1 VLTVR
6 LAGSQSVAVGMP
18 AFCVLLAAPTGH
30 RLNFLPHFGSFLNE
44 PQGMGPLDEPSQVLQ
59 PIAHLQETDALI
71 TSITQ
76 AAGLSGGGGE
86 SSASARAGRWLR
98 VWGVGGGG
106 TAYPFE
112 NQKHDWPFCPE
123 IFPSVSGTGHH
134 PVSVSTLGHLPA
146 EVHGTG
152 PFHCSVRGK
161 RALATSQ
168 RQVA

>member
-1 VLTVR
+1 MTPKRSHTVLTVR

-76 AAGLSGGGGE
+76 AAGLSGGGADTPFLGVF
-86 SSASARAGRWLR
+86 SWRPWLSFSI
-98 VWGVGGGG
+98 W
-106 TAYPFE
+106 
-112 NQKHDWPFCPE
+112 
-123 IFPSVSGTGHH
+123 
-134 PVSVSTLGHLPA
+134 L
-146 EVHGTG
+146 
-152 PFHCSVRGK
+152 
-161 RALATSQ
+161 
-168 RQVA
+168 

>member
-1 VLTVR
+1 MLTVR

-71 TSITQ
+71 TLFTQ

-86 SSASARAGRWLR
+86 SRNPHRRHGAGGAAAASARRR
-98 VWGVGGGG
+98 RRRR
-106 TAYPFE
+106 
-112 NQKHDWPFCPE
+112 C
-123 IFPSVSGTGHH
+123 
-134 PVSVSTLGHLPA
+134 
-146 EVHGTG
+146 
-152 PFHCSVRGK
+152 CCC
-161 RALATSQ
+161 
-168 RQVA
+168 